1 MTQFSALRQVF
12 ENFLVLQDHSINLF
26 VALVWLLS
34 KTSFVCSEALD
45 YGTAFKALAS
55 FLKALWKFR
64 ASSPG

>member
-26 VALVWLLS
+26 AALVWLLS

-45 YGTAFKALAS
+45 YGTDF
-55 FLKALWKFR
+55 
-64 ASSPG
+64 